1 MKRVFITVASVMLL
15 VALVS
20 GAFAADKPWKLAH
33 IRPEGTA
40 IDNALKDFV
49 KQVKEKTSGRIN
61 IEIYPAS
68 QLGDY
73 TTVQERV
80 SVGDIEMQ
88 SACLSPAVV
97 KEIGLNSFPYIVIN
111 WEEARKAFGPDGILI
126 KKMSEYVAKQDLHIL
141 AAWPVY
147 FGGIILTKE
156 PKAPSDPN
164 VAKNIK
170 IRVPPIRSFELCAT
184 ALGYQAT
191 PVPWADTFTAM
202 QTGIVEGAIGA
213 GAEGYYAN
221 FKDLAKYFLAVND
234 HFECW
239 FTYINKEVWNK
250 LSEEDKKIMTEVARE
265 MEEARWDVAEADE
278 QANMKN
284 LEDTGVKVITFTDA
298 ELDAMRKKNAEQVWP
313 PMYNE
318 VPEADVKEVLDSLK

>member
-1 MKRVFITVASVMLL
+1 LKKVFLAAVCVMLL
-15 VALVS
+15 AVLAG

-33 IRPEGTA
+33 IRPEGTP
-40 IDNALKDFV
+40 IDISMKDFV
-49 KQVKEKTSGRIN
+49 KQVREKTDGRVN

-80 SVGDIEMQ
+80 SIGDIEMQ
-88 SACLSPAVV
+88 TACLSPAVT
-97 KEIGLNSFPYIVIN
+97 KAIGLNSMPYIVTN
-111 WEEARKAFGPDGILI
+111 WKEAEKAYGPGGVIFQ
-126 KKMSEYVAKQDLHIL
+126 KMAEHLAKQDIHVL

-147 FGGIILTKE
+147 FGGIVLTKE
-156 PKAPSDPN
+156 PLAPADPN
-164 VAKNIK
+164 VPKNIK

-202 QTGIVEGAIGA
+202 QTGIVEGGIGA

-221 FKDLAKYFLAVND
+221 FRDLAKYYLAVND

-239 FTYINKEVWNK
+239 FMYINKEVWDR
-250 LSEEDKKIMTEVARE
+250 LSDEDKNTMTEVAQE
-265 MEEARWDVAEADE
+265 TEKARWKVAEAE
-278 QANMKN
+278 EKQNEKKLA
-284 LEDTGVKVITFTDA
+284 EIGVKVITFTDG
-298 ELDAMRKKNAEQVWP
+298 ELDAMRKKNAEIVWP
-313 PMYNE
+313 PMYE
-318 VPEADVKEVLDSLK
+318 EIPEADVKAVLDSLK